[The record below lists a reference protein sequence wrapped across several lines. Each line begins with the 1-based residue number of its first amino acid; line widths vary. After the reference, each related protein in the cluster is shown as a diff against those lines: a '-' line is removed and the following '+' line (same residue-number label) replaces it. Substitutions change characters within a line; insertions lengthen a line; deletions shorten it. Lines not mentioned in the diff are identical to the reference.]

1 MLSLLENFNYSPPLL
16 KSTKFESFE
25 IKELQSG
32 YFYLYIDNE
41 QWMAYN
47 TNTHLEAYEIYSH
60 YTLAKGHVIVT
71 GMGFGVRENWILS
84 KPEVTK
90 LTIIERS
97 TDLINYHKQI
107 NSAFL
112 NDPRVEVVNCDA
124 SKYKGSCDVL
134 LLDHYELAPYETILA
149 DVKKVHDNIECKTM
163 WFWPL
168 ERIIMHSRRWHSFND
183 KPYDLIT
190 KYEAY
195 QLLKKNWKLDKL
207 HDFSEGDINLMCMM
221 FHSKLFSQ
229 SEGLLNG
236 LFSDKKI
243 HHEIYRCI

>member
-1 MLSLLENFNYSPPLL
+1 MISLLRHLNYTPPTIKSGNFGSFDIRENQP
-16 KSTKFESFE
+16 
-25 IKELQSG
+25 G
-32 YFYLYIDNE
+32 YFYLYINNE

-47 TNTHLEAYEIYSH
+47 TNSHLEAYEVYSH

-71 GMGFGVRENWILS
+71 GIGFGVRETWLLT

-97 TDLINYHKQI
+97 KELIDYHKSI

-124 SKYKGSCDVL
+124 SEYKGSCDVL
-134 LLDHYELAPYETILA
+134 LLDHYELAEYESILSN
-149 DVKKVHDNIECKTM
+149 VKHVHDNIECKTM
-163 WFWPL
+163 WFWPF
-168 ERIIMHSRRWHSFND
+168 ERIIMHSRRWHTFND
-183 KPYDLIT
+183 KPYNLIT

-195 QLLKKNWKLDKL
+195 QLLKKNWGLDKL
-207 HDFSEGDINLMCMM
+207 HEFSEDDINLMCMM

-229 SEGLLNG
+229 SEALLNNQ
-236 LFSDKKI
+236 FSNRDSYY
-243 HHEIYRCI
+243 ELYRCI